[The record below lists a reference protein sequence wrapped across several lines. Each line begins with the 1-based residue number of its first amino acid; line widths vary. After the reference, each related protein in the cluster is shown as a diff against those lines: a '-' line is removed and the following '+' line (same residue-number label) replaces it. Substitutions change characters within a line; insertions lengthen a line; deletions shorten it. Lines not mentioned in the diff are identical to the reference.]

1 MSHGFCWVTTTRS
14 RGSTA
19 PGSRAALGNQALCGD
34 FLGAW
39 LFEGNAFGT
48 LNALEHLQADK

>member
-19 PGSRAALGNQALCGD
+19 PGSTAALGNQALCGD

-48 LNALEHLQADK
+48 LNALEHL